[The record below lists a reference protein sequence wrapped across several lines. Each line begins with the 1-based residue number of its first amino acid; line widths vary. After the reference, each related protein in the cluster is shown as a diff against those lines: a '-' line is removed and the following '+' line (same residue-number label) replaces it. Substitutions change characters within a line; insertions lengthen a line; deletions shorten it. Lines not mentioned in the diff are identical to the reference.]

1 MNTQN
6 PSPQPL
12 SRKGR
17 GAKYF
22 IGCVLLVLL
31 AGCSA
36 PLKSDLPN
44 EQVYRLAPVVDIAA
58 RRLPLTLYVPPLT
71 ATPALDSARIS
82 LIKPPSQQ
90 DFIAHSRWP
99 DELPS
104 YLHALILEGLARS
117 EGFQAVSEQRLGRD
131 TSLKLLLRVTDFQ
144 AEYSADG
151 KDEAT
156 IVVGITATL
165 LKDSHLLKQEHYEA
179 RQTHVALRTGS
190 IVAAMNQALSEVMAA
205 LLMDLQRAL

>member
-1 MNTQN
+1 MKYVWLW
-6 PSPQPL
+6 L
-12 SRKGR
+12 SFVG
-17 GAKYF
+17 
-22 IGCVLLVLL
+22 LL

-71 ATPALDSARIS
+71 STPALDSARIS

-131 TSLKLLLRVTDFQ
+131 ASLKLLLRVTDFQ

-151 KDEAT
+151 KDEAM

-165 LKDSHLLKQEHYEA
+165 LTGKTPNLLKQQHYEA

-190 IVAAMNQALSEVMAA
+190 IVAAMNQALGEVMAA
-205 LLMDLQRAL
+205 LLVDLQRAL